1 MAEIKPLL
9 GIQLDL
15 TRPVDELVSVI
26 IAVLNNYPQ
35 REREI
40 LVELDTRIGNFLA
53 RQEKENE
60 LLEEGGAEVEQS
72 GNGDPD
78 EDKQSDRKA

>member
-15 TRPVDELVSVI
+15 TRPVEELVSVI

-53 RQEKENE
+53 RQEKGTE
-60 LLEEGGAEVEQS
+60 LPEEGGEKVGESRDA
-72 GNGDPD
+72 NADNN
-78 EDKQSDRKA
+78 KQPIG

>member
-26 IAVLNNYPQ
+26 NAVLDNHPQ

-40 LVELDTRIGNFLA
+40 LIELDSRIGDFLA
-53 RQEKENE
+53 KQLKQE
-60 LLEEGGAEVEQS
+60 LPEEGGGEVEQS